1 MERGVVVGGLM
12 ICGSFLLAVS
22 LNRSAVK
29 ETPPPVPVAAEAPI
43 NPPLPAV
50 PTDQPEPATCAS
62 TANGSANEPVVGD
75 EPDEGDLPGN
85 GRAACSQ

>member
-12 ICGSFLLAVS
+12 ICGSFLLAAA

-29 ETPPPVPVAAEAPI
+29 ETPPTGPAVVESPI
-43 NPPLPAV
+43 APPLPAMTV
-50 PTDQPEPATCAS
+50 DETKPASCAAGANDTDEPAA
-62 TANGSANEPVVGD
+62 GD
-75 EPDEGDLPGN
+75 EPEQGDLPGN